1 MKRVITLALTL
12 ALVFS
17 LAACGAKAS
26 AVQTP
31 APAVEN
37 TVPAEAPA
45 SSSGIREEDY
55 IGSWECDDLYEIE
68 IAKTDADYKVVV
80 KSDDDRE
87 MKIFSYD
94 CYFDGASLVSN
105 ETGER
110 FDLVLDDDELISLDT
125 VWTDGATALTIG
137 ADGNLTWSEFKED
150 TGAGLSFR
158 RGSSVEEAPSV
169 EDFCEDYFL
178 PANSWHPGTA
188 GSSLKLAAAACEVLE
203 FAEDE
208 DLWNTDIPA
217 MRDNMLKAFES
228 LSDDDRAVFD
238 ENFMSIYALIDSCF
252 EDWESNRGM
261 FEDSGT
267 AGKMAA
273 LLADPMV
280 KVSWEVLRNH
290 TFTMGNSDGL

>member
-1 MKRVITLALTL
+1 MKRFITLALTL

-17 LAACGAKAS
+17 LAACGAKAP
-26 AVQTP
+26 ATQTP
-31 APAVEN
+31 APAETPVSE
-37 TVPAEAPA
+37 
-45 SSSGIREEDY
+45 SGIREEDY
-55 IGSWECDDLYEIE
+55 IGTWECGDLFDIE
-68 IAKTDADYKVVV
+68 IAKVDTGYRVVV
-80 KSDDDRE
+80 KSDDDSNK
-87 MKIFSYD
+87 KIFSYD
-94 CYFDGASLVSN
+94 CYFDGVSLVSN

-110 FDLVLDDDELISLDT
+110 SDLVLNDDELVSSNT
-125 VWTDGATALTIG
+125 VWADGATALTIG

-158 RGSSVEEAPSV
+158 HESSIEEAPSV

-188 GSSLKLAAAACEVLE
+188 GSSLKLAMAACEVLE

-208 DLWNTDIPA
+208 DLWNTDVPA
-217 MRDNMLKAFES
+217 MRDNMLTAFES
-228 LSDDDRAVFD
+228 MSSDDRAVFD

-252 EDWESNRGM
+252 EDWESNRGA

-290 TFTMGNSDGL
+290 TFTMGNSDGV